1 MIDRGRDYY
10 GPQGRL
16 SCCSGVIVNR
26 REKAVNSRIQGF
38 NGNSKSKA
46 DALQQM
52 FELRDVIWEEKL
64 EEDANEDQIR
74 LLSDT

>member
-1 MIDRGRDYY
+1 MDYK
-10 GPQGRL
+10 GGSAVVLVL
-16 SCCSGVIVNR
+16 SSIGER
-26 REKAVNSRIQGF
+26 KLSIQGF

-74 LLSDT
+74 LLSDTHFVQCRHYL